1 MNFQSILVP
10 VDFSH
15 SSDAALQFASSLAA
29 ESNAQL
35 KIVHVSED
43 TPAYFAAY
51 GGFAYTEDLSEK
63 IEKENQELLN
73 KIRPIGAGIDYAHHY
88 LRGNPSE
95 QILKFAEQEKV
106 DLIVIGSHGRTGIS
120 RLLLG
125 SVAEEV
131 VRRAACPVL
140 TVKQPVPE
148 EAGAQEEQK
157 QDQQEAPSHPV
168 EPMTKHSL
176 H

>member
-1 MNFQSILVP
+1 MNFQTILVP

-29 ESNAQL
+29 ESDAQL

-51 GGFAYTEDLSEK
+51 GGFAYTEDVSKK
-63 IEKENQELLN
+63 IDQENQDLLN
-73 KIRPIGAGIDYAHHY
+73 KIRPTVAGVDYVHHY

-95 QILKFAEQEKV
+95 EILKFADQENA
-106 DLIVIGSHGRTGIS
+106 DLIVIGSHGRTGIT

-131 VRRAACPVL
+131 VRRASCPVL
-140 TVKQPVPE
+140 TVKQPTTE
-148 EAGAQEEQK
+148 EADSAEARQEEH
-157 QDQQEAPSHPV
+157 AHPA
-168 EPMTKHSL
+168 EPVSKHSL